1 MPVQSARP
9 RGRPRKNLPP
19 VSPEEAIRQAL
30 ERGEEIHT
38 TERDGQTVYQRPV
51 SLDTPIEKP
60 APRPGA
66 RVRVYNRY
74 PSAIFTSE
82 GEIPPLQE
90 AMVLES
96 DLEHPF
102 LRANLLVLK

>member
-30 ERGEEIHT
+30 ERGEEVHM
-38 TERDGQTVYQRPV
+38 TERDGETVYQRPV
-51 SLDTPIEKP
+51 NLHDPVPKP
-60 APRPGA
+60 APKPGA

-82 GEIPPLQE
+82 GPIPGHQE
-90 AMVLES
+90 AWVLES